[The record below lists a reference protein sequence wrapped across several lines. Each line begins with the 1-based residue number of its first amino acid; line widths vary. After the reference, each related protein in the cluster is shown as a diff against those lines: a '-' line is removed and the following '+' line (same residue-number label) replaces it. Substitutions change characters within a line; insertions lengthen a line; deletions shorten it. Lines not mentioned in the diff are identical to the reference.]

1 MAPSSSESKRSC
13 SSSPGISTAKGSSSV
28 TARSSGAGSPVE
40 EPEENFPPLS
50 KDKTLI
56 AVLGDEPGVAKCLAP
71 QGRSLPFEELV
82 CTRPLP
88 KYAVMLVRSLS
99 FRLRSSS
106 FSHRYAI
113 SLCFEALSIK
123 SAFFFLS
130 FLIFSFYRCAR
141 STAAVPGVS
150 TPTSMSSIRG
160 IVSELATAAMDTRQ
174 KKRQQN

>member
-1 MAPSSSESKRSC
+1 
-13 SSSPGISTAKGSSSV
+13 
-28 TARSSGAGSPVE
+28 
-40 EPEENFPPLS
+40 
-50 KDKTLI
+50 
-56 AVLGDEPGVAKCLAP
+56 
-71 QGRSLPFEELV
+71 
-82 CTRPLP
+82 
-88 KYAVMLVRSLS
+88 MLVRSLS